1 MPKTK
6 KGFTLIE
13 LLVVIAII
21 GLLATLSV
29 VALNNARERARDSR
43 RVSDIKQIQTALEL
57 YFNAN
62 DSYPESTS
70 TGEAH
75 EELTELETDGY
86 MDPIPQNPTPDDCG
100 DVNGWTGEYL
110 YTPSGDGSGYCLE
123 YCIGSDTGGI
133 DSGLR
138 YASEMTVDAGDTC
151 PH

>member
-62 DSYPESTS
+62 DSYPESTEG
-70 TGEAH
+70 GEAH
-75 EELTELETDGY
+75 LELTELETDGY
-86 MDPIPQNPTPDDCG
+86 MDPIPQNPTPDDCDDGAFGG
-100 DVNGWTGEYL
+100 DYI
-110 YTPSGDGSGYCLE
+110 YDDYDSQGSYCLQ
-123 YCIGSDTGGI
+123 YCLGNETGGI
-133 DSGLR
+133 DSGIR
-138 YASEMTVDAGDTC
+138 YASEMTVDAGTTC